1 MQTLIQVVC
10 SDRKSLRDVIAH
22 DEKLAKY
29 NFYVEAKQKSGRSPG
44 WAKLHSNSPNVRGA
58 INISWQSRVNI
69 LNCRVITKGTGKP
82 ANIIGDF
89 IKYLL
94 TRFGRKIESII
105 VVPRK
110 RFLFVN

>member
-10 SDRKSLRDVIAH
+10 SERKSLRDVIAH
-22 DEKLAKY
+22 DEKLKKFK
-29 NFYVEAKQKSGRSPG
+29 FYVEAQQKLGRSPG
-44 WAKLHSNSPNVRGA
+44 WAKIHSTDAKVRGA
-58 INISWQSRVNI
+58 INITWQSRVNI

-94 TRFGRKIESII
+94 SRFSKKIQSVII
-105 VVPRK
+105 VPR
-110 RFLFVN
+110 

>member
-10 SDRKSLRDVIAH
+10 SEKKSLRDVIAH

-29 NFYVEAKQKSGRSPG
+29 KFYIEAKQKPGRSPG
-44 WAKLHSNSPNVRGA
+44 WAKIHSLDSDVRGV
-58 INISWQSRVNI
+58 INISWQGRIHI

-89 IKYLL
+89 IRYLL
-94 TRFGRKIESII
+94 TRFPRKIESVII
-105 VVPRK
+105 VPR
-110 RFLFVN
+110 

>member
-10 SDRKSLRDVIAH
+10 SEKKSLLDVIAH
-22 DEKLAKY
+22 DDKLKKF
-29 NFYVEAKQKSGRSPG
+29 NFYIEAKQKPGRSPG
-44 WAKLHSNSPNVRGA
+44 WSKIHSLNPEVRGA
-58 INISWQSRVNI
+58 INISWQGRVNI

-89 IKYLL
+89 IRYLL

-105 VVPRK
+105 VVPR
-110 RFLFVN
+110 